1 LPVNGTK
8 VSVPMVYE
16 SQARGDDL
24 NREISAKGSV
34 FGMVCRRQGTVSAMQ
49 ATPARGERPTF
60 FRKAKDGG

>member
-8 VSVPMVYE
+8 VSVPIVDE

-24 NREISAKGSV
+24 NREISAKSSL
-34 FGMVCRRQGTVSAMQ
+34 FRTVCHRQGTVSAMQ

-60 FRKAKDGG
+60 FRKAKDDG